1 MRSTARRTA
10 LFLSPSIR
18 MSVQRLH
25 DFPALPESCSSTE
38 GTIMTQSQF
47 SQTTR
52 QNLADVIIDAKI
64 RKNLTFEQINEG
76 TGLSLAF
83 VTAALLGQHP
93 LPADAAKV
101 VADKLDLDEGA
112 IRLLQS
118 IPVRG
123 SIPGGVPTDPTIYR
137 FYEMVQ
143 IYGSTL
149 KALVHEKFG
158 DGIISAIN
166 FKLDI
171 KKVDDPEGGSR
182 AVITL
187 DGKYLPTK
195 PF

>member
-1 MRSTARRTA
+1 
-10 LFLSPSIR
+10 
-18 MSVQRLH
+18 
-25 DFPALPESCSSTE
+25 
-38 GTIMTQSQF
+38 MTQSLH
-47 SQTTR
+47 SPASREALTDT
-52 QNLADVIIDAKI
+52 IMDAKL

-101 VADKLDLDEGA
+101 VVDKLELGEDAL
-112 IRLLQS
+112 RLLQA

-137 FYEMVQ
+137 FYEIVQ
-143 IYGSTL
+143 VYGSTL
-149 KALVHEKFG
+149 KALVHETLG

-166 FKLDI
+166 FKLDFQVI
-171 KKVDDPEGGSR
+171 DDPEGGKR

>member
-1 MRSTARRTA
+1 
-10 LFLSPSIR
+10 
-18 MSVQRLH
+18 
-25 DFPALPESCSSTE
+25 
-38 GTIMTQSQF
+38 MTQSLH
-47 SQTTR
+47 SVSAR
-52 QNLADVIIDAKI
+52 QSLTDIIMEAKV
-64 RKNLTFEQINEG
+64 RKGLTFEAINQD

-93 LPADAAKV
+93 LPEQAARA
-101 VADKLDLDEGA
+101 VAAKLDLDEDA
-112 IRLLQS
+112 VRLLQT

-149 KALVHEKFG
+149 RALVHEQFG
-158 DGIISAIN
+158 DGVISAIN

-171 KKVDDPEGGSR
+171 KKVQDPDGGER

>member
-1 MRSTARRTA
+1 
-10 LFLSPSIR
+10 
-18 MSVQRLH
+18 
-25 DFPALPESCSSTE
+25 
-38 GTIMTQSQF
+38 MTQSQY
-47 SQTTR
+47 SQAPREALTD
-52 QNLADVIIDAKI
+52 AIIDAKV

-93 LPADAAKV
+93 LPAGAAKA
-101 VADKLDLDEGA
+101 VADKLV
-112 IRLLQS
+112 RLLQTV
-118 IPVRG
+118 PLRG

>member
-1 MRSTARRTA
+1 MPQSLHSQAPRQA
-10 LFLSPSIR
+10 L
-18 MSVQRLH
+18 
-25 DFPALPESCSSTE
+25 T
-38 GTIMTQSQF
+38 
-47 SQTTR
+47 
-52 QNLADVIIDAKI
+52 DVIIDAKV

-76 TGLSLAF
+76 TGLGLAF

-93 LPADAAKV
+93 LPASAAKV
-101 VADKLDLDEGA
+101 VGEKLGLDEDG
-112 IRLLQS
+112 IRLLQT

>member
-1 MRSTARRTA
+1 MA
-10 LFLSPSIR
+10 
-18 MSVQRLH
+18 
-25 DFPALPESCSSTE
+25 
-38 GTIMTQSQF
+38 QSQHNQA
-47 SQTTR
+47 SRAALTDR
-52 QNLADVIIDAKI
+52 IIDTKI
-64 RKNLTFEQINEG
+64 RKDLTFEAIADG

-101 VADKLDLDEGA
+101 VADKLELGDDAVRE
-112 IRLLQS
+112 LQT

-137 FYEMVQ
+137 FYDMILV
-143 IYGSTL
+143 YGTTL
-149 KALVHEKFG
+149 KALVHEKLG

-166 FKLDI
+166 FKLDMQV
-171 KKVDDPEGGSR
+171 VDDPEGGQR

-187 DGKYLPTK
+187 NGKYLPTK